1 MRNEF
6 KNDHNKSRK
15 RCFFPVLV
23 LLWMLAIFLMSS
35 QPADDSTETSL
46 RVGEAIGKIFVP
58 GYIGWSEEAQ
68 LEFAENIDHPVRK
81 AAHATE
87 YTILGILLFM
97 TCRESFGMN
106 LKASFKNAFL
116 AGTAYAATDEFHQ
129 LFVPG
134 RAGMVSDVLI
144 DSLGVLF
151 GCLLVSALCRILRK
165 KRNVSTKGMC
175 L

>member
-1 MRNEF
+1 MIGKIGNG
-6 KNDHNKSRK
+6 RK
-15 RCFFPVLV
+15 RWVFPVLA
-23 LLWMLAIFLMSS
+23 LLWMLVIFLMSS

-46 RVGEAIGKIFVP
+46 RVGETIGKVFVP
-58 GYIGWSEEAQ
+58 GYAKWSPEEQ
-68 LEFAENIDHPVRK
+68 IEFAENIDHPVRK

-129 LFVPG
+129 L
-134 RAGMVSDVLI
+134 
-144 DSLGVLF
+144 
-151 GCLLVSALCRILRK
+151 
-165 KRNVSTKGMC
+165 
-175 L
+175 

>member
-6 KNDHNKSRK
+6 KKDHNKSRK

-134 RAGMVSDVLI
+134 RAGMISDVLI

-151 GCLLVSALCRILRK
+151 GCLLVTALCRILRK

>member
-6 KNDHNKSRK
+6 KKDHNKSRK

-116 AGTAYAATDEFHQ
+116 AGTA
-129 LFVPG
+129 
-134 RAGMVSDVLI
+134 
-144 DSLGVLF
+144 
-151 GCLLVSALCRILRK
+151 
-165 KRNVSTKGMC
+165 
-175 L
+175 